1 MLEIFQFY
9 LGVVVQIFNRVL
21 QGFEVTSGLGF
32 GTFLLGCSLFVV
44 FINLVKFRYGTNGFA
59 EIKAYQEYKKGNIK
73 GSKSDRKS
81 FHEFSNNYLDSMGYK
96 KRR

>member
-44 FINLVKFRYGTNGFA
+44 FINLIKFRYGTNGFA
-59 EIKAYQEYKKGNIK
+59 EIKSYHKYKENNMNSGNNN
-73 GSKSDRKS
+73 RKS
-81 FHEFSNNYLDSMGYK
+81 FREFSDNYLDSMGYK
-96 KRR
+96 RGR